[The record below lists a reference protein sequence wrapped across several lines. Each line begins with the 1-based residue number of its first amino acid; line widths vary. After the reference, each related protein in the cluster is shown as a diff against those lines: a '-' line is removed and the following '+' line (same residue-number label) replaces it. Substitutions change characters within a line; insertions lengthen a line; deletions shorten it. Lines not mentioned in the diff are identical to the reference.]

1 MAIALLVLLVIA
13 LAVIAAI
20 AIRSFVH
27 QARERRADEQAAAEW
42 FRMSMRNGGLLTAAC
57 QELWGKLL
65 EAWVSSPG
73 GYDAH
78 AAQLLEEF
86 TVRCRALVKRR
97 TNRDPLV
104 YLAWTT
110 REELLAARDLVV
122 ELRQRGIRLS
132 TPHGEA
138 ADGRR
143 LLYAK
148 VVLPA
153 AQPPMGGLSV
163 PLPAPG
169 RALN

>member
-1 MAIALLVLLVIA
+1 MLTPLLALAIAA
-13 LAVIAAI
+13 MTAI
-20 AIRSFVH
+20 AIVTIRHLVH
-27 QARERRADEQAAAEW
+27 QARERRANDEAAVEW

-65 EAWVSSPG
+65 EAWLNDAG
-73 GYDAH
+73 GYDAN

-86 TVRCRALVKRR
+86 VVRCRALVRRR

-110 REELLAARDLVV
+110 RGEMLAAQDLLA

-148 VVLPA
+148 VALPA
-153 AQPPMGGLSV
+153 AQPAMGGFSV

-169 RALN
+169 RAVN

>member
-1 MAIALLVLLVIA
+1 MVVALLLLIA
-13 LAVIAAI
+13 VVAAI
-20 AIRSFVH
+20 VITRHLLH
-27 QARERRADEQAAAEW
+27 QARERQANDEAAAEW

-65 EAWVSSPG
+65 EAWLNSPG

-86 TVRCRALVKRR
+86 AVRCRALVKRR

-110 REELLAARDLVV
+110 REELLAVRDLVV

-153 AQPPMGGLSV
+153 AQPTMGGFSV
-163 PLPAPG
+163 PLPAQE
-169 RALN
+169 RAVN